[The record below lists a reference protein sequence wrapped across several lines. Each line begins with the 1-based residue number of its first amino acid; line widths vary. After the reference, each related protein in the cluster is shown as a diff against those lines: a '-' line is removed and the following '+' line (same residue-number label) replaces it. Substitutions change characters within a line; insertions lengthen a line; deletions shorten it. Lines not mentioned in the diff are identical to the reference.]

1 MGHQHFHL
9 LHACDSMVRASLATK
24 TFQLRWI
31 LFTKPHSSFPSFIP
45 SLVIPLTFPPLFLPI
60 LISLPFFTCNFR
72 RTKFQLC
79 MSIHLKFMENHKNVT
94 EFIFMGLWEN
104 RQIEL
109 LFFLL
114 FLLCYLAV
122 LMGNSVILITIT
134 CSHLIEQPMY
144 YFLCHLSLM
153 DLCYTSTVIPRLIR
167 DLAAT
172 RKSISY
178 NECMTQLFTTHLL
191 AGVEIFI
198 LVSMAL
204 DRYVAIVKPL
214 HYMVMMSR
222 KRCDMLI
229 VTAWVVGFW
238 HSIALLLMM
247 LSLPFCGPNHINHY
261 FCDVKPLL
269 KLVCKDV
276 HVVSVLAM
284 ANSGMVLVAIFT
296 VLLAS
301 YILILYSLR
310 TRSSAGLLK
319 ALSTCSSHIMVVV
332 LFFGPCIYTYAL
344 PAGSENKDKEISVFY
359 TVITPILNPLIYT
372 LINSEMKSAMHK
384 VWSWLSNSKLK

>member
-1 MGHQHFHL
+1 
-9 LHACDSMVRASLATK
+9 
-24 TFQLRWI
+24 
-31 LFTKPHSSFPSFIP
+31 
-45 SLVIPLTFPPLFLPI
+45 
-60 LISLPFFTCNFR
+60 
-72 RTKFQLC
+72 
-79 MSIHLKFMENHKNVT
+79 MENHKNVT
-94 EFIFMGLWEN
+94 EFIFTGLWEN

-153 DLCYTSTVIPRLIR
+153 DLCFTSTVIPRLIR

-172 RKSISY
+172 RKNISY
-178 NECMTQLFTTHLL
+178 SECMTQLFTAHLL

-214 HYMVMMSR
+214 HYMVIMSR

-269 KLVCKDV
+269 KLVCKDI
-276 HVVSVLAM
+276 HVVNILSIV
-284 ANSGMVLVAIFT
+284 NSGVVVVAIFI

-319 ALSTCSSHIMVVV
+319 ALSTCSSHIMEVVV
-332 LFFGPCIYTYAL
+332 FFGPCIYTYAL
-344 PAGSENKDKEISVFY
+344 PAGSENNDKEISVFY
-359 TVITPILNPLIYT
+359 TVIAPILNPLIYT
-372 LINSEMKSAMHK
+372 LRNSEMKSAMHK
-384 VWSWLSNSKLK
+384 VWSWLSNSELK